1 MAKTTKKKE
10 TKQRADHYE
19 EKVKF
24 EGKFIDMVK
33 MSVKDAENKVKANEK
48 EKD

>member
-1 MAKTTKKKE
+1 MAKSIRNIEPKI
-10 TKQRADHYE
+10 RASNYD

-33 MSVKDAENKVKANEK
+33 ISVNDADKKIKAKKSSN
-48 EKD
+48 

>member
-1 MAKTTKKKE
+1 MAKSIKKKE
-10 TKQRADHYE
+10 PKKRASNYE

-33 MSVKDAENKVKANEK
+33 MSVKDAEKKVNTKNK
-48 EKD
+48 